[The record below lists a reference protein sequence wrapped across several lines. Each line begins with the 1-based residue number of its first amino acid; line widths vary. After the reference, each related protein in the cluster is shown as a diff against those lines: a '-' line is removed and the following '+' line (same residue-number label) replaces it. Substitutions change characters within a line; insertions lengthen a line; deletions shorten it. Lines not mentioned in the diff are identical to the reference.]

1 MMRLIKL
8 ELTQCK
14 NQYMTL
20 MLIILGG
27 FFLLGF
33 AGYHLE
39 TFNGMNNMEDMVSTI
54 YGVTAFV
61 FMMGVT
67 VLCFVVLVRVFSTFA
82 SSMFNR
88 NGYLYNTLPVTSYE
102 LVGSKIISA
111 FIWLT
116 IFGLVLLLSMVV
128 MTIGILL
135 AVLFDNMDLFRQLIA
150 QVDLR
155 DVLNRCIY
163 FFMALF
169 DGNGYYFFQSVMT
182 ILSTISIGYTIITLV
197 HLPII
202 QLMKKPLR
210 YVIYMV
216 VIILMILA
224 LEYIDI
230 PFLDTWMVLT
240 IIGIVGYGLTSYL
253 VANKIDVAG

>member
-8 ELTQCK
+8 ELIQCK

-20 MLIILGG
+20 MFIVMGG
-27 FFLLGF
+27 FFLMGF

-39 TFNGMNNMEDMVSTI
+39 SVRGMNAMEMVSTI

-67 VLCFVVLVRVFSTFA
+67 LLCFVVLVRVFSTFA

-102 LVGSKIISA
+102 LVASKIIAA
-111 FIWLT
+111 FIWLV
-116 IFGLVLLLSMVV
+116 IFGLVLLASMVV

-135 AVLFDNMDLFRQLIA
+135 AVLLDNMDIFRQLIT

-155 DVLNRCIY
+155 YVLNRCIY

-169 DGNGYYFFQSVMT
+169 DGNGYYLFQSVMM

-197 HLPII
+197 HLPLI
-202 QLMKKPLR
+202 QQMKKALR
-210 YVIYMV
+210 YVVYLI
-216 VIILMILA
+216 VIVLMILA
-224 LEYIDI
+224 IEYIEL
-230 PFLDTWMVLT
+230 PFLYTWMVLT
-240 IIGIVGYGLTSYL
+240 ILGILGYGLTSYL
-253 VANKIDVAG
+253 VAHKIDVAG